1 MSFFGML
8 ATCRQALLWSA
19 LLTIWLGAIDTAKAT
34 IEIVGQNTATFAWEL
49 PDGPVAGHSI
59 YVSYDGAL
67 SVLHSQVFNL
77 NLKTIQVSFG
87 STIRVSAAAFD
98 DEGNLGPRS
107 DLSEAVHF
115 VESAESTPLAA
126 PTPQPTATP
135 TPSPTPSTTN
145 TTSGEAPTDDDLL
158 TGDPPD
164 GDRSPPSGSG
174 STAAYD
180 FNGDGHSDIL
190 VRNATTGE
198 LEAWQM
204 SGTRVLDVV
213 PLPMTDPNWLT
224 AGAADLDL
232 DGIADILWY
241 DPEHSRGRIWLM
253 GDFAVKGEF
262 DLPLPAGW
270 IVEGVGDFNG
280 DGRGEIAIWN
290 QSSRVEIW
298 GLENEF
304 VRLGQISI
312 RKRRNIVGIGDIDG
326 DGSDD
331 LIVQDLHKRR
341 IEASLMSADL
351 SAAHVLIDKKG
362 TARWGVIDSADYDG
376 DGKSDLLLRKLAS
389 KDQGAAGIWRL
400 TSSLKLGGN
409 PLDLDLGID
418 QAVVGSA
425 DYDGDGSAD
434 LLVFEPA
441 TRELTIWLIDG
452 SGALSFES
460 LGTLAPGWLPTGF
473 NTDDDAAIQ

>member
-1 MSFFGML
+1 ML
-8 ATCRQALLWSA
+8 TTCGRTLLWSA
-19 LLTIWLGAIDTAKAT
+19 LLIIWLGAIDTAKAT
-34 IEIVGQNTATFAWEL
+34 IEIVGQYTATFAWGS
-49 PDGPVAGHSI
+49 PDGAVAGHYI
-59 YVSYDGAL
+59 YVSQEGAPP
-67 SVLHSQVFNL
+67 VLHSQVFNL
-77 NLKTIQVSFG
+77 NLKTIQSSFG
-87 STIRVSAAAFD
+87 STIQVSTAAFD
-98 DEGNLGPRS
+98 AAGNVGPRS
-107 DLSEAVHF
+107 ALSEAVHF
-115 VESAESTPLAA
+115 VEPAESTPLAA

-145 TTSGEAPTDDDLL
+145 TNSDEAPTDDDPL
-158 TGDPPD
+158 TGNPPD
-164 GDRSPPSGSG
+164 DDRSPPTGSG

-180 FNGDGHSDIL
+180 FNGDDNSDIL

-198 LEAWQM
+198 SEAWQM

-213 PLPMTDPNWLT
+213 PLPMTDPNWLA
-224 AGAADLDL
+224 AGAADFDL
-232 DGIADILWY
+232 DGITDILWY
-241 DPEHSRGRIWLM
+241 DPEHSRGRVWLM
-253 GDFAVKGEF
+253 GDFAVKSEI
-262 DLPLPAGW
+262 DLPLTAGW

-280 DGRGEIAIWN
+280 DGRGEVATWN
-290 QSSRVEIW
+290 QSSQVEIW

-312 RKRRNIVGIGDIDG
+312 RQRRNIVGIGDIDG
-326 DGSDD
+326 DGNDD
-331 LIVQDLHKRR
+331 LIVQDLHKKR

-351 SAAHVLIDKKG
+351 SATYVLIDKKG

-376 DGKSDLLLRKLAS
+376 DGRSDLLWRELAS
-389 KDQGAAGIWRL
+389 KEQGTASVWHL

-409 PLDLDLGID
+409 PLDLNLGID

-434 LLVFEPA
+434 LLVFDPS

-452 SGALSFES
+452 SGVLSLES

-473 NTDDDAAIQ
+473 NTNDDAAP